1 MRKEEALRDID
12 IRIRE
17 VLGTED
23 VKLVE
28 SVAGEPGIFEMVV
41 DSFRGK
47 TGWLVTLVFVT
58 IPAFL
63 VVAIV
68 AAVQFFQVATVKEMI
83 ALACAFM
90 FCLIAIAMM
99 KVWFWMEL
107 NKNTVTREI
116 KRVELQLA
124 WVASRLRNASGE

>member
-1 MRKEEALRDID
+1 MRKEQALRDID

-68 AAVQFFQVATVKEMI
+68 AAVQFFQVETVKEMI

-99 KVWFWMEL
+99 KVWYWMEL

>member
-1 MRKEEALRDID
+1 MRKEQALRDID

-68 AAVQFFQVATVKEMI
+68 AAIQFFQVETVKEMI

-99 KVWFWMEL
+99 KVWYWMEL